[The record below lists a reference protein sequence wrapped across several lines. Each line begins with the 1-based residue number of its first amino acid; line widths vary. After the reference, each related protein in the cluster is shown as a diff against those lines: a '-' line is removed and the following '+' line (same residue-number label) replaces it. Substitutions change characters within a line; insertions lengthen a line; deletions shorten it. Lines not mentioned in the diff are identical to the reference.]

1 MQEPTMQELRDE
13 KLAGDYRDDMAAN
26 DMAEQL
32 AGDYRDEMTA
42 SDMAEKIQ
50 GHINSIKAANYAI
63 TAALADVMDHPESYF
78 RVVDGRIV
86 KR

>member
-1 MQEPTMQELRDE
+1 MQELRNE
-13 KLAGDYRDDMAAN
+13 KIAA
-26 DMAEQL
+26 
-32 AGDYRDEMTA
+32 DYRDEMTA

-50 GHINSIKAANYAI
+50 GHINSIEAVNYAI
-63 TAALADVMDHPESYF
+63 TAELADVMDHPESYF

>member
-13 KLAGDYRDDMAAN
+13 KLAGDYRD
-26 DMAEQL
+26 
-32 AGDYRDEMTA
+32 EMTA
-42 SDMAEKIQ
+42 SEV
-50 GHINSIKAANYAI
+50 ANYAI

>member
-13 KLAGDYRDDMAAN
+13 KLAGDYRDEMTAN
-26 DMAEQL
+26 DMAERIKSHIDAL
-32 AGDYRDEMTA
+32 EATNYVVTA
-42 SDMAEKIQ
+42 E
-50 GHINSIKAANYAI
+50 
-63 TAALADVMDHPESYF
+63 LADVMDHPESYF

>member
-1 MQEPTMQELRDE
+1 MQELRDE

-26 DMAEQL
+26 DMAE
-32 AGDYRDEMTA
+32 RIK
-42 SDMAEKIQ
+42 S
-50 GHINSIKAANYAI
+50 HIDSIEAANYAS

-86 KR
+86 KK

>member
-1 MQEPTMQELRDE
+1 MQELRNE
-13 KLAGDYRDDMAAN
+13 KIVA
-26 DMAEQL
+26 
-32 AGDYRDEMTA
+32 DYRDEMTA

-50 GHINSIKAANYAI
+50 GHINSIEAVNYAS